1 MKDTGEIAHI
11 KYCPFCGKERTR
23 PKPEPVKT
31 LAEKFKVFGL
41 TKRWEDSDD
50 VYNTLAEI
58 AREHHKQEKHHD

>member
-31 LAEKFKVFGL
+31 LAEKFYDYWKTTTACHGHDACKDL
-41 TKRWEDSDD
+41 SS
-50 VYNTLAEI
+50 I
-58 AREHHKQEKHHD
+58 AHEHFKQENRHD